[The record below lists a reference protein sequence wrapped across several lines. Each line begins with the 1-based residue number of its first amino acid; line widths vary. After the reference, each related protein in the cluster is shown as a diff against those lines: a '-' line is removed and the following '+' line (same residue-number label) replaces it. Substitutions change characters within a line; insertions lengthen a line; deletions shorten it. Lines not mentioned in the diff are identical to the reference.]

1 MGQRRKRFL
10 YAADHYDEKVSTM
23 TFKTPA
29 ATVKFP
35 AMLSKKNVNV
45 VMADVSKIEKNYVV
59 ELISLNN
66 LQDDE
71 DFLKQMNILYEECIK
86 KEPEGCLWMHR
97 RFKSGLINWICS
109 KVGREEKGQKEGQK
123 EN

>member
-1 MGQRRKRFL
+1 MCIRDRDYG
-10 YAADHYDEKVSTM
+10 EKVSTM
-23 TFKTPA
+23 IPFFKTPA

-86 KEPEGCLWMHR
+86 KEPEGYLWMHR
-97 RFKSGLINWICS
+97 RFKSGLINSIYP
-109 KVGREEKGQKEGQK
+109 KLVRRERKRAKRRAK
-123 EN
+123 RD